1 MITVDGGDE
10 SPAPRSPAW
19 RQGRLEGVYL
29 PTVALAA
36 GTAAIVSVATEVP
49 VAVRLGVTVVA
60 LTSTITWLRVSG
72 ARWRTAQA
80 ELWMLRDQEQR
91 FRMLVQNSYDVVT
104 VNDVHG
110 TITYMS
116 GGSQRM
122 FGREP
127 SRRRGGNILELI
139 HPDDQVRVAE
149 VFKSVTDL
157 PESSRLV
164 QMRFPH
170 SDGSWRWVEV
180 LVSNLLHEPS
190 VRGIVCNT
198 RDITETREL
207 QERLEH
213 AATHDALTGLPNRV
227 LLVERLT
234 AELDT
239 GVTVVLADLNE
250 FKLIN
255 DTFGHAVGDEL
266 LVTVADRMRRA
277 LRPQDTAGRL
287 GGDEFALVLAGNDR
301 IATDAVLDRLVRAL
315 DEPVTV
321 SGLSLSVRASLGVA
335 LSQHNDDINDLIRR
349 ADLAMY
355 DAKREGLNRWRYHEA
370 EPAVPARRA

>member
-1 MITVDGGDE
+1 
-10 SPAPRSPAW
+10 
-19 RQGRLEGVYL
+19 
-29 PTVALAA
+29 
-36 GTAAIVSVATEVP
+36 
-49 VAVRLGVTVVA
+49 
-60 LTSTITWLRVSG
+60 
-72 ARWRTAQA
+72 
-80 ELWMLRDQEQR
+80 
-91 FRMLVQNSYDVVT
+91 
-104 VNDVHG
+104 
-110 TITYMS
+110 
-116 GGSQRM
+116 
-122 FGREP
+122 
-127 SRRRGGNILELI
+127 
-139 HPDDQVRVAE
+139 
-149 VFKSVTDL
+149 
-157 PESSRLV
+157 
-164 QMRFPH
+164 
-170 SDGSWRWVEV
+170 
-180 LVSNLLHEPS
+180 

-213 AATHDALTGLPNRV
+213 AANHDALTGLPNRV

-266 LVTVADRMRRA
+266 LTTVAERMRRA
-277 LRPQDTAGRL
+277 VRPQDTVGRL

-301 IATDAVLDRLVRAL
+301 IAADAVLDRLVRAL

-321 SGLSLSVRASLGVA
+321 DGLSLTVRASLGVA
-335 LSQHNDDINDLIRR
+335 LSQRKDDVNELIRR

-355 DAKREGLNRWRYHEA
+355 DAKRERLNRWRYYEA